1 MTSGKSNGQEERSSE
16 GYGYELRSPY
26 HSIFNYYHYFISLP
40 LSSLLKKKK
49 KKKLSLSSS
58 LSPHSLSHFCQFR
71 ESLTLSL
78 TTLFNYL
85 SLSRD
90 FLSLSLSLSLSKKL
104 CLSSNLAVTIDSWI
118 SVSLSLSFCLSIYI
132 NTQREAQT
140 YKFWRAWASRSCMI

>member
-40 LSSLLKKKK
+40 LSSLIKK

-58 LSPHSLSHFCQFR
+58 LSPHSLSHLCQFR

-90 FLSLSLSLSLSKKL
+90 FLSLSLSKKL

-140 YKFWRAWASRSCMI
+140 YKFWRARASRSCMI

>member
-90 FLSLSLSLSLSKKL
+90 FLSLSLSLSKKL

-132 NTQREAQT
+132 NTHREAQT